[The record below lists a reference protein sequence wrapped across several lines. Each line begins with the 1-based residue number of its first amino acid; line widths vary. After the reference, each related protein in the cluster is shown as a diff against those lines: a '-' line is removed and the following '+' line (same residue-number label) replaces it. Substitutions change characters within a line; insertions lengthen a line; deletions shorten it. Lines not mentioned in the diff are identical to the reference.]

1 MILDHVGIA
10 VANLDEGIAFY
21 EKALGLAVVHREDV
35 PSQKVRVAFLQAG
48 QTSLELLEPM
58 GEGGAVAKFLNARGP
73 GLHHLAFET
82 SKIGEE
88 MKRLNAAGL
97 PTLEAAPRPGA
108 CGHQVCFLHPK
119 NCHGTLIELV
129 QPSIDGLRSQ
139 LPLTNG

>member
-1 MILDHVGIA
+1 MILNHVGIA
-10 VANLDEGIAFY
+10 VVNLEEGIVFY
-21 EKALGLAVVHREDV
+21 KNALGLKVVHREDV
-35 PSQKVRVAFLQAG
+35 PQQKVKVAFLQAG

-58 GEGGAVAKFLNARGP
+58 GEEGAVAKFLKTRGP

-82 SKIGEE
+82 GKIGEE

-108 CGHQVCFLHPK
+108 RGHQVCFIHPK

-129 QPSIDGLRSQ
+129 QPAH
-139 LPLTNG
+139 

>member
-10 VANLDEGIAFY
+10 VENLEEGIAFY
-21 EKALGLAVVHREDV
+21 EKALGLEVVHREDV
-35 PSQKVRVAFLQAG
+35 PSQKVKVAFLRAG
-48 QTSLELLEPM
+48 EISLELLEPT
-58 GEGGAVAKFLNARGP
+58 GNDGAIAKFLKTRGP

-97 PTLEAAPRPGA
+97 PTLETAPRPGA
-108 CGHQVCFLHPK
+108 RGHQVCFLHPR

-129 QPSIDGLRSQ
+129 QPAH
-139 LPLTNG
+139 